1 MSTPEQ
7 ILKQYWGY
15 DEFRPLQRAI
25 IASILAGDDTLALL
39 PTGGGKSVC
48 YQVPAL
54 VASGLCLVISP
65 LIALMQDQVG
75 RLQQLGIAADCL
87 HSGMH
92 YNEVKQ
98 MLTKAVAGDYKL
110 LYLSPERLQT
120 RLFTD
125 YVKEMDVSMI
135 AVDEAH
141 CISQWGHD
149 FRPSYLL
156 ISDIRYIFPSV
167 PVLALTATATPEVQQ
182 DIATSLR
189 MKQPAVFKMSFA
201 RTNIHYAVNYSENK
215 SGDTLQELAIGCSI
229 VYCRSRKQTEN
240 IGAFLNSNH
249 SSAAVY
255 HAGLSRDLRDE
266 AQRQWMDGD
275 VNVMAATTAFGMG
288 IDKPDVRQVV
298 HYDAPEHPEAYYQ
311 EAGRAG
317 RDGLPSVATALYN
330 NADIKRLYDS
340 TALHYPPEVY
350 LRQVYQAVVEYLQV
364 PIAAQPDK
372 YFAFDLEE
380 FCTRFKL
387 RPTEAIHALKLLERE
402 GLWTITDAVYRPA
415 TVQFL
420 ADRHTLDSLQNFHP
434 KLAYVSVGLLRMYSS
449 IFHFPTRISETAVAR
464 QLRIPRDEVMQALSR
479 MVAMGVLEYNKP
491 GDGPQLFFHHYR
503 VDSSHLLINMRRIQ
517 MLRKRHEERT
527 AAMIAYLQ
535 NTAVCRERLLL
546 LYFGEAADTDCGHC
560 DVCAT
565 HQHQHMPLAS
575 LKKELITYIKQNT
588 PIAPD
593 ALLGAFPVADRD
605 TVLQLTR
612 KWTDEGH
619 LYYDGTMLHVRQ

>member
-1 MSTPEQ
+1 
-7 ILKQYWGY
+7 
-15 DEFRPLQRAI
+15 
-25 IASILAGDDTLALL
+25 
-39 PTGGGKSVC
+39 
-48 YQVPAL
+48 
-54 VASGLCLVISP
+54 
-65 LIALMQDQVG
+65 
-75 RLQQLGIAADCL
+75 
-87 HSGMH
+87 
-92 YNEVKQ
+92 
-98 MLTKAVAGDYKL
+98 MLTRAVAGDYKL

-156 ISDIRYIFPSV
+156 ISDVRYIFPQV

-189 MKQPAVFKMSFA
+189 MKQPAIFKMSFA
-201 RTNIHYAVNYSENK
+201 RTNIHYVVNYSENK
-215 SGDTLQELAIGCSI
+215 SGDTLQALATGCSI

-240 IGAFLNSNH
+240 IGAYLNSNQ

-255 HAGLSRDLRDE
+255 HAGLSRDLRNE
-266 AQRQWMDGD
+266 AQSQWMNGD
-275 VNVMAATTAFGMG
+275 VQTMAATTAFGMG

-402 GLWTITDAVYRPA
+402 GLWTLTDAVYRPA

-535 NTAVCRERLLL
+535 NTTVCRERLLL
-546 LYFGEAADTDCGHC
+546 RYFGEQADDNCGHC

-565 HQHQHMPLAS
+565 HQHQPSPLAI
-575 LKKELITYIKQNT
+575 LKKELITYIKQNA
-588 PIAPD
+588 PITPD
-593 ALLGAFPVADRD
+593 ALLGAFPTPARD
-605 TVLQLTR
+605 TVLQLVR

-619 LYYDGTMLHVRQ
+619 LYYDGTMLHLTQELSR

>member
-1 MSTPEQ
+1 
-7 ILKQYWGY
+7 
-15 DEFRPLQRAI
+15 
-25 IASILAGDDTLALL
+25 
-39 PTGGGKSVC
+39 
-48 YQVPAL
+48 
-54 VASGLCLVISP
+54 
-65 LIALMQDQVG
+65 
-75 RLQQLGIAADCL
+75 
-87 HSGMH
+87 
-92 YNEVKQ
+92 
-98 MLTKAVAGDYKL
+98 
-110 LYLSPERLQT
+110 
-120 RLFTD
+120 
-125 YVKEMDVSMI
+125 
-135 AVDEAH
+135 
-141 CISQWGHD
+141 
-149 FRPSYLL
+149 
-156 ISDIRYIFPSV
+156 
-167 PVLALTATATPEVQQ
+167 
-182 DIATSLR
+182 
-189 MKQPAVFKMSFA
+189 
-201 RTNIHYAVNYSENK
+201 
-215 SGDTLQELAIGCSI
+215 
-229 VYCRSRKQTEN
+229 
-240 IGAFLNSNH
+240 
-249 SSAAVY
+249 
-255 HAGLSRDLRDE
+255 
-266 AQRQWMDGD
+266 
-275 VNVMAATTAFGMG
+275 
-288 IDKPDVRQVV
+288 
-298 HYDAPEHPEAYYQ
+298 
-311 EAGRAG
+311 
-317 RDGLPSVATALYN
+317 
-330 NADIKRLYDS
+330 
-340 TALHYPPEVY
+340 
-350 LRQVYQAVVEYLQV
+350 V
-364 PIAAQPDK
+364 PIAAQPHK

-402 GLWTITDAVYRPA
+402 GLWTLTDAVYRPA

-565 HQHQHMPLAS
+565 HQHQHIPLAA
-575 LKKELITYIKQNT
+575 LKKELITFIKQNT